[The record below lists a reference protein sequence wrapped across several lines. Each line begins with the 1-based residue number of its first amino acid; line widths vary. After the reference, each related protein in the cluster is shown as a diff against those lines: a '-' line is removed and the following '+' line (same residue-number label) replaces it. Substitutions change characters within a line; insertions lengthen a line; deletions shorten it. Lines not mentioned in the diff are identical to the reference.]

1 MKGKGSPMKAKTA
14 TKKPRQAPRA
24 PAPLEAEF
32 IVSEVVPAPVTPP
45 ASGLNLGLFLD
56 PKRAISHFL
65 EIGIGKTGATCGSFI
80 LINPNTGLLDIEA
93 TRGMPLRI
101 RRTKLHLGEGVT
113 GWVATTGK
121 AMRIPDVRKERKYV
135 TVLPKVRSELA
146 VPVEHQGQVLGV
158 INLDSVHLAHFSEEH
173 ERAMTGLAAEAA
185 EWLRYGWELTALRAK
200 DQQLNALV
208 QMGRSIVSMT
218 GLDETL
224 SGIVANG
231 ARLMKTR
238 VCSLML
244 LGPDKKELVLRAA
257 CGAGLRY
264 QNRPPLRVDESL
276 VGAVVKRKKPC
287 IVFNVETDP
296 RYHEVAMARE
306 EGLVSMLAVPLIF
319 AAEAIGVLNVYTDE
333 LHRFS
338 NQEIKLLQTLADLSA
353 VAIER
358 TRLLTRVVDTEES
371 LRQSERLSALGLLAA
386 EVAHEIRN
394 PLTVMQMLF
403 HSLVSSTPMNAAA
416 SEDARIIEEKMRH
429 MNRIVDQILSL
440 VRSAEPIKEP
450 VDLGHMIDDIVL
462 LVRHK
467 LHRQGIEIR
476 RDSEAPL
483 PPARVDRAQIEQ
495 AILNLVL
502 NAVGAM
508 PEGGALTIGTSMEE
522 AEGESYFSIT
532 VRDNGVGMSAE
543 QIDNLFAPFL
553 TTKQHGTGIGLA
565 IVARIMENHSGRIEV
580 ESKPKRGTRFRLLL
594 PAG

>member
-1 MKGKGSPMKAKTA
+1 MTTK
-14 TKKPRQAPRA
+14 TKKKA
-24 PAPLEAEF
+24 PAKIKAVIRRPVPL
-32 IVSEVVPAPVTPP
+32 VPAPP
-45 ASGLNLGLFLD
+45 ASALNLGLFLD

-65 EIGIGKTGATCGSFI
+65 EIGIAKSGATCGSFI
-80 LINPNTGLLDIEA
+80 LVNPNTGLLDIEA
-93 TRGMPLRI
+93 SRGMPLRI
-101 RRTKLHLGEGVT
+101 RKTKLHLGEGVT

-121 AMRIPDVRKERKYV
+121 AMRIPDVRLERKYV
-135 TVLPKVRSELA
+135 AVLPKVLSELA
-146 VPVEHQGQVLGV
+146 VPVEYQGQVLGV
-158 INLDSVHLAHFSEEH
+158 LNLDSIHLGHFTEIH
-173 ERAMTGLAAEAA
+173 EREILALAAEAA
-185 EWLRYGWELTALRAK
+185 EWLKYGWELTALRAK

-218 GLDETL
+218 GLDETF

-238 VCSLML
+238 VSSLML
-244 LGPDKKELVLRAA
+244 LSQDRKELILRAS
-257 CGAGLRY
+257 CGAGHRY

-276 VGAVVKRKKPC
+276 VGTVVKRGKPS

-319 AAEAIGVLNVYTDE
+319 AAETIGVLTVYTDE

-353 VAIER
+353 VAIGR

-403 HSLVSSTPMNAAA
+403 HSLVSSTPMNGAAA
-416 SEDARIIEEKMRH
+416 EDARIIEEKMRH

-450 VDLGHMIDDIVL
+450 VDLAQMIDDIIL

-476 RDSEAPL
+476 RDADEAL
-483 PPARVDRAQIEQ
+483 PPAKVDRAQIEQ

-508 PEGGALTIGTSMEE
+508 PEGGVLSIGTSIDEV
-522 AEGESYFSIT
+522 EGTSYFVLT
-532 VRDNGVGMSAE
+532 VRDNGVGMTAS
-543 QIDNLFAPFL
+543 QIENLFAPFL
-553 TTKQHGTGIGLA
+553 TTKQQGTGIGLA

-594 PAG
+594 PVG

>member
-1 MKGKGSPMKAKTA
+1 MKT
-14 TKKPRQAPRA
+14 KPRP
-24 PAPLEAEF
+24 
-32 IVSEVVPAPVTPP
+32 SVPSPSIIPVLSP

-65 EIGIGKTGATCGSFI
+65 GIAIEKSGATCGSFI

-93 TRGMPLRI
+93 SRGMPLRI
-101 RRTKLHLGEGVT
+101 RKTKLHLGEGVT

-121 AMRIPDVRKERKYV
+121 AMRIPDVRQERKYV
-135 TVLPKVRSELA
+135 AVLPKVMSELA
-146 VPVEHQGQVLGV
+146 VPVEYQGQVLGV
-158 INLDSVHLAHFSEEH
+158 LNLDSVHLGHFTEEH
-173 ERAMTGLAAEAA
+173 ERAMLALAAEAA
-185 EWLRYGWELTALRAK
+185 EWLKYGWELTALRVK

-218 GLDETL
+218 GLEETL

-231 ARLMKTR
+231 AGLMKTR

-244 LGPDKKELVLRAA
+244 LSQDKKELGLKATF
-257 CGAGLRY
+257 GAGVRY

-287 IVFNVETDP
+287 VVFNVETDP

-306 EGLVSMLAVPLIF
+306 EGLVSMLSVPLIF
-319 AAEAIGVLNVYTDE
+319 AAEVIGVLNVYTDE

-353 VAIER
+353 VAIGR

-403 HSLVSSTPMNAAA
+403 HSLVTSTPMNGAAA
-416 SEDARIIEEKMRH
+416 EDARIIEEKMRH

-450 VDLGHMIDDIVL
+450 VDLAQMIDDIIL

-476 RDSEAPL
+476 RDADEAL
-483 PPARVDRAQIEQ
+483 PPAKVDRAQIEQ

-508 PEGGALTIGTSMEE
+508 PEGGALSIGTSIDEV
-522 AEGESYFSIT
+522 EGASYFVLT
-532 VRDNGVGMSAE
+532 VRDNGVGMTAT

-594 PAG
+594 PVG

>member
-1 MKGKGSPMKAKTA
+1 MPFKPKTA
-14 TKKPRQAPRA
+14 AI
-24 PAPLEAEF
+24 PLA
-32 IVSEVVPAPVTPP
+32 SLPP
-45 ASGLNLGLFLD
+45 PSGPNLALFLD

-65 EIGIGKTGATCGSFI
+65 DIGIGKTGATCGSFI

-93 TRGMPLRI
+93 TRHMPLRI

-121 AMRIPDVRKERKYV
+121 PMRIPDVRKERKYV
-135 TVLPKVRSELA
+135 AVLPKILSELA

-158 INLDSVHLAHFSEEH
+158 LNLDSVHLGHFTEAH
-173 ERAMTGLAAEAA
+173 EREILALAAEAA
-185 EWLRYGWELTALRAK
+185 EWLKYGWELTALRVK

-218 GLDETL
+218 GLDEIL

-238 VCSLML
+238 VCSIML
-244 LGPDKKELVLRAA
+244 LSQDRKELALRASV
-257 CGAGLRY
+257 GAGLRY
-264 QNRPPLRVDESL
+264 QNRPAIRVDESL
-276 VGAVVKRKKPC
+276 VGAVVKRGKPC
-287 IVFNVETDP
+287 VVFNVETDP

-306 EGLVSMLAVPLIF
+306 EGLVSMLSVPLIF
-319 AAEAIGVLNVYTDE
+319 AAEVIGVLNVYTNE

-403 HSLVSSTPMNAAA
+403 HSLVASTPMNGAAA
-416 SEDARIIEEKMRH
+416 EDARIIEEKMRH

-450 VDLGHMIDDIVL
+450 VDLAQMVDDIVL

-476 RDSEAPL
+476 KDTDAAL

-508 PEGGALTIGTSMEE
+508 PEGGTLSLGTSIDEF
-522 AEGESYFSIT
+522 EGSSWFVLSI
-532 VRDNGVGMSAE
+532 RDNGVGMAQE
-543 QIDNLFAPFL
+543 QIDNLFLPFL
-553 TTKQHGTGIGLA
+553 TTKQQGTGLGLA

-580 ESKPKRGTRFRLLL
+580 DSKPKRGTRFRLLL
-594 PAG
+594 PVG